1 MKTFI
6 YCIDFLMIMKW
17 VTPKYNKSEVDQ
29 AGEVLVSES
38 TSEEEKYAALVI
50 LENWR
55 ACHSY
60 PMHVFKKR
68 LKNAAEE
75 VDKRSFTVQRLK
87 RVPAI
92 CAKLRRSYEGRSP
105 TMNLSQMQDIGG
117 CRAVLASVNNVKRLC
132 DEYYM
137 KANLKH
143 KRVGFKDYI
152 TYPKR
157 DGYRSIHLV
166 YEYRSDK
173 RKQEF
178 NKLRIEIQMRSK
190 LQHLWATA
198 IETVG
203 FFTRQA
209 LKSSEG
215 EKEWLDFFKLLGSA
229 FALMEACPLVPDTPL
244 NKTELYSQIKT
255 KEKELGLMS
264 KMLGWASAMEFFTKE
279 ISAKKKKKVQ
289 FFLLEL
295 DILGGKLNIKAYT
308 KAEEL
313 KAIEDYSSLEKR
325 HSGQK
330 DFDVVLVGVD
340 KMDDL
345 KKAYPNYFVD
355 TKEFVEHVRK
365 ITA

>member
-1 MKTFI
+1 
-6 YCIDFLMIMKW
+6 MKW
-17 VTPKYNKSEVDQ
+17 TTPQYKKSQVDRT
-29 AGEVLVSES
+29 GEVL
-38 TSEEEKYAALVI
+38 TSENASEDEKLAAWKI

-75 VDKRSFTVQRLK
+75 IDKRTFTVQRLK
-87 RVPAI
+87 RIPAI
-92 CAKLRRSYEGRSP
+92 VTKLQRRYEGHSP

-117 CRAVLASVNNVKRLC
+117 CRTVLTSVNNVRKLC
-132 DEYYM
+132 EEYYL

-166 YEYRSDK
+166 YEYKSDK
-173 RKQEF
+173 KKQEF
-178 NKLRIEIQMRSK
+178 NKLRIEIQIRTK

-209 LKSSEG
+209 LKSNEG
-215 EKEWLDFFKLLGSA
+215 EKEWFDFFRLLGSA
-229 FALMEACPLVPDTPL
+229 FALMEGCPLVPNTPL
-244 NKTELYSQIKT
+244 NKTELYSFIKT
-255 KEKELGLMS
+255 KERELGVMN
-264 KMLGWASAMEFFTKE
+264 KMLGWAGAMDFFTKE
-279 ISAKKKKKVQ
+279 MTTKKKKRVQ

-295 DILGGKLNIKAYT
+295 DILGEKLSIKAYT
-308 KAEEL
+308 RAEEL
-313 KAIEDYSSLEKR
+313 KAIQDYSVLEKR

-340 KMDDL
+340 RMDDL

-355 TKEFVEHVRK
+355 TKEFVENVRK
-365 ITA
+365 IVDRIF

>member
-1 MKTFI
+1 
-6 YCIDFLMIMKW
+6 MKW
-17 VTPKYNKSEVDQ
+17 TAPKYKKSEVDC
-29 AGEVLVSES
+29 AGEALISER
-38 TSEEEKYAALVI
+38 TTEDEKLAALKI

-75 VDKRSFTVQRLK
+75 LDKRSLTVQRLK
-87 RVPAI
+87 RIPAI
-92 CAKLRRSYEGRSP
+92 LAKLQRRYDGRSP

-117 CRAVLASVNNVKRLC
+117 CRAVLTSVNHVRRLC
-132 DEYYM
+132 DKYYM
-137 KANLKH
+137 KSNIKH

-152 TYPKR
+152 TYPKK

-166 YEYRSDK
+166 YEYKSDK

-178 NKLRIEIQMRSK
+178 NKLRIEIQIRSK

-215 EKEWLDFFKLLGSA
+215 EKEWLEFFKLLGSA
-229 FALMEACPLVPDTPL
+229 FALIEVCPLVPNTPL
-244 NKTELYSQIKT
+244 DKTELYSQISA
-255 KEKELGLMS
+255 KEKELGVIN
-264 KMLGWASAMEFFTKE
+264 KMIGWASAMEFFTKE

-295 DILGGKLNIKAYT
+295 DILGEKLNIKAYT
-308 KAEEL
+308 KEEEL
-313 KAIEDYSSLEKR
+313 KAINDYSALEKR

-355 TKEFVEHVRK
+355 TKEFVDNVKK
-365 ITA
+365 IIV